1 MGEGRSS
8 GSREMTHGAEE
19 VEGEGGGGVNRTSEQ
34 VNILHIL
41 PRFLFMV

>member
-1 MGEGRSS
+1 MGEGKSS

-19 VEGEGGGGVNRTSEQ
+19 VEGGGVNRTSEQ

>member
-19 VEGEGGGGVNRTSEQ
+19 VERGGGIGLQSK
-34 VNILHIL
+34 
-41 PRFLFMV
+41 

>member
-19 VEGEGGGGVNRTSEQ
+19 VEGEGGGVNRTSEQ

>member
-1 MGEGRSS
+1 MGEGKSS
-8 GSREMTHGAEE
+8 GSREMAHGAEE
-19 VEGEGGGGVNRTSEQ
+19 VEGGVNRTSEQ